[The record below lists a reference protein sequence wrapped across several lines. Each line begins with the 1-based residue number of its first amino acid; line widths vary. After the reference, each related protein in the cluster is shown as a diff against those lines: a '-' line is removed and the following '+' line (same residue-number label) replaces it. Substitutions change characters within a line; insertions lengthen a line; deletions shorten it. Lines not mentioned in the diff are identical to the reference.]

1 MLALPTL
8 CLLTLLQPVQP
19 PAAAPPAAPAPPA
32 ATHPQATPPTA
43 TTPPNAEDPLPDFS
57 RASVIERL
65 RFEASR
71 VLPLARCAD
80 TQRFLLATSFLD
92 FPGDR
97 TIWQHKAK
105 GLALTPGEYDGLSK
119 EDREGFTERAITE
132 TDYFYTRYGSPLAYA
147 RPLQIAC
154 QAAGGEGSLQGKR
167 ILDFGYGGI
176 GHLRLLAMLGA
187 HAVGVDVDPVLRA
200 IYAWPGDTGPVPG
213 ATFFD
218 RQMPEG
224 SVALVTGR
232 FPAEPAAVA
241 AVGTGFDLIL
251 SKNTLKNGYINP
263 AQPVDKRMLVDLGV
277 PSDVFVKELA
287 ARLNTGG
294 YLLIYNLS
302 PAPNPE
308 KYIPWAD
315 GRCPFPRE
323 MLEAAGLEV
332 VTFDANDDAAARE
345 LGRAL
350 MWDRGEHPMDLEK
363 DLFALYTLCRK
374 K

>member
-1 MLALPTL
+1 MPAIPTL
-8 CLLTLLQPVQP
+8 CLLALLQPQPAQP
-19 PAAAPPAAPAPPA
+19 PAGAPTPPAAPAAAQPA
-32 ATHPQATPPTA
+32 P
-43 TTPPNAEDPLPDFS
+43 EEPLPDFS

-71 VLPLARCAD
+71 VLPLARCPD

-97 TIWQHKAK
+97 AIWQHKAK
-105 GLALTPGEYDGLSK
+105 GLALTPGEYDGLPK
-119 EDREGFTERAITE
+119 DEREGFVERAISE
-132 TDYFYTRYGSPLAYA
+132 TDYFYTKYGSPLAYA

-154 QAAGGEGSLQGKR
+154 DAAGGEGSLQGKR
-167 ILDFGYGGI
+167 ILDFGYGGV

-187 HAVGVDVDPVLRA
+187 HTVGVDVDPVLRA

-213 ATFFD
+213 ASFFD

-232 FPAEPAAVA
+232 FPAEPAAA
-241 AVGTGFDLIL
+241 TAVGTGFDLIL

-263 AQPVDKRMLVDLGV
+263 EQPVDKRMLVDLGV
-277 PSDVFVKELA
+277 PNDVFVKELA
-287 ARLNTGG
+287 SRLNTGG

-302 PAPNPE
+302 PAQNPE

-315 GRCPFPRE
+315 GRCPFPRD

-332 VTFDANDDAAARE
+332 VKFDENDDAAARA

-374 K
+374 KEPGRSHP

>member
-8 CLLTLLQPVQP
+8 CLLTFLQPA
-19 PAAAPPAAPAPPA
+19 PASPPAPPA
-32 ATHPQATPPTA
+32 SAPAAPPPPAATQPP
-43 TTPPNAEDPLPDFS
+43 PEEPLPDFS

-71 VLPLARCAD
+71 ILPLARCPDA
-80 TQRFLLATSFLD
+80 QRFLLATSFLD

-119 EDREGFTERAITE
+119 EDREGFTERPISE

-154 QAAGGEGSLQGKR
+154 EAGGGEGSLQGKR
-167 ILDFGYGGI
+167 ILDFGYGGV

-187 HAVGVDVDPVLRA
+187 RTVGVDVDPMLRA
-200 IYAWPGDTGPVPG
+200 IYAWPGDTGPLPG
-213 ATFFD
+213 ASFFD

-224 SVALVTGR
+224 SVELVTGR
-232 FPAEPAAVA
+232 FPAEPAAA
-241 AVGTGFDLIL
+241 TAVGTGFDLIL

-263 AQPVDKRMLVDLGV
+263 EQPVDKRMLVDLGV
-277 PSDVFVKELA
+277 PNDVFVKELA
-287 ARLNTGG
+287 SRLNTGG

-323 MLEAAGLEV
+323 LLEASGLEV
-332 VTFDANDDAAARE
+332 VKYNENDDAAARA